1 MNVCVRLAGNGRRLA
16 SGVRGRDYVMRIV
29 TVAAAFVLLAGVA
42 SAQQAAAPP
51 AGTQAPP
58 AAAPAP
64 TPAPAQAAP
73 PAPAAPKTEIL
84 EQILVKV
91 NGEIF
96 TKTDLEARQ
105 IAALRTRGQMSDDE
119 LRTAITTVTPDLLV
133 DAIDELLIL
142 QRGKELGYKV
152 TDEQFKRVLD
162 NIRKENKLEDDAQFT
177 AALKQ
182 EGLDLQS
189 LRRNIERNMVVS
201 QVRQVEVMSKISVV
215 EEEARAYYDSHKTEF
230 MTPAQITLRELS
242 VAVKTDGKTLNVSLD
257 EAAKAK
263 AEIALQRARK
273 GESFEKLVA
282 EFSDSTS
289 KENGG
294 LVGPLSEND
303 LDPTIRKL
311 IDPLKP
317 GEVTDV
323 FRTRSGW
330 AILQLDSA
338 TKSETKTFEAARP
351 DISEKVAQGKVREEF
366 QRYIQKLRGQAIID
380 WKNAEMKKLW
390 EGQIA
395 AVAQPAK
402 GNE

>member
-1 MNVCVRLAGNGRRLA
+1 
-16 SGVRGRDYVMRIV
+16 MRIV

-42 SAQQAAAPP
+42 SAQQATAPP
-51 AGTQAPP
+51 AGTQAP
-58 AAAPAP
+58 
-64 TPAPAQAAP
+64 
-73 PAPAAPKTEIL
+73 PAAPKTEIL

-105 IAALRTRGQMSDDE
+105 IAALRTRGQQMGDDE
-119 LRTAITTVTPDLLV
+119 LRAAITSVTPDLLV

-182 EGLDLQS
+182 EGLDLAS

-215 EEEARAYYDSHKTEF
+215 EEEARAYYDSHKSEF
-230 MTPAQITLRELS
+230 MTPAQLTLRELS
-242 VAVKTDGKTLNVSLD
+242 VAVKTDGKTLNVALD
-257 EAAKAK
+257 EAAKAR

-303 LDPTIRKL
+303 LDPAIRKL

-317 GEVTDV
+317 GEVTEV

-395 AVAQPAK
+395 AATQPAK
-402 GNE
+402 GNQ

>member
-1 MNVCVRLAGNGRRLA
+1 MRLSA
-16 SGVRGRDYVMRIV
+16 
-29 TVAAAFVLLAGVA
+29 TAAVFVLLAGVA
-42 SAQQAAAPP
+42 SAQQAATPP
-51 AGTQAPP
+51 AGAPAAP
-58 AAAPAP
+58 AAAPA
-64 TPAPAQAAP
+64 QAV
-73 PAPAAPKTEIL
+73 PAATGPKTEIL

-105 IAALRTRGQMSDDE
+105 IATLRTRGQQMGDDE
-119 LRTAITTVTPDLLV
+119 LRKAISEITPDLLV

-152 TDEQFKRVLD
+152 TDEQFKRVLE
-162 NIRKENKLEDDAQFT
+162 NIRKENKLEDDAQFA

-182 EGLDLQS
+182 EGLDIPG

-215 EEEARAYYDSHKTEF
+215 EDEARAYYDSHKNEF
-230 MTPAQITLRELS
+230 MTPAQLTLRELS

-273 GESFEKLVA
+273 GESFETLVA
-282 EFSDSTS
+282 EFSDSDS
-289 KENGG
+289 KANGG
-294 LVGPLSEND
+294 LVGPLSEAD
-303 LDPTIRKL
+303 LDPAIRKL

-317 GEVTDV
+317 GQVTDV

-338 TKSETKTFEAARP
+338 TKSETKSFESARP

-366 QRYIQKLRGQAIID
+366 QRYVQKLRGQAIID

-390 EGQIA
+390 ETAISA
-395 AVAQPAK
+395 SVQPAK
-402 GNE
+402 GNQ

>member
-1 MNVCVRLAGNGRRLA
+1 MT
-16 SGVRGRDYVMRIV
+16 SMRIA
-29 TVAAAFVLLAGVA
+29 TAAAFVLLSGVA
-42 SAQQAAAPP
+42 SAQQAAPPPTGTQATPPP
-51 AGTQAPP
+51 AGTQAVPVP
-58 AAAPAP
+58 DAAQAVPPAP
-64 TPAPAQAAP
+64 TG
-73 PAPAAPKTEIL
+73 PKTEIL

-96 TKTDLEARQ
+96 TKTELEARQ
-105 IAALRTRGQMSDDE
+105 IATLRSRNQQMGDDE
-119 LRTAITTVTPDLLV
+119 LRKAITEVTPGLLV
-133 DAIDELLIL
+133 DAIDELLVL

-152 TDEQFKRVLD
+152 TDEQFKRILE

-182 EGLDLQS
+182 EGLDLPG
-189 LRRNIERNMVVS
+189 LRRNIERNMVGN

-215 EEEARAYYDSHKTEF
+215 EDEARAYYDSHKNEF
-230 MTPAQITLRELS
+230 MTPAQLTLRELA

-282 EFSDSTS
+282 EFSDSDS
-289 KENGG
+289 KANGG
-294 LVGPLSEND
+294 IVGPLSETD
-303 LDPTIRKL
+303 LDPAIRKL

-323 FRTRSGW
+323 FRTRGGW
-330 AILQLDSA
+330 AILQIESA
-338 TKSETKTFEAARP
+338 TKAETKAFEVARP
-351 DISEKVAQGKVREEF
+351 DISEKVAQGKMREEY
-366 QRYIQKLRGQAIID
+366 QRYIQKLRAQAIID

-395 AVAQPAK
+395 AAAPPVK
-402 GNE
+402 GNQ